1 MAHFFKNGWKL
12 LISFLMAYACT
23 LAWSPGLHF
32 YINQN
37 DIFGT
42 PYWWAFTFKI
52 FHYWE
57 CGLETSYFKLTNVET
72 PFTICFAVLYILVL
86 LNIFFI
92 FEQHKRSALI
102 WKLQY
107 FVTKKITWDLRGGGN
122 NMLCCVVYTTFN

>member
-1 MAHFFKNGWKL
+1 MSNRLNFQNTFIL
-12 LISFLMAYACT
+12 FESL
-23 LAWSPGLHF
+23 F
-32 YINQN
+32 YTFVFATTKIYIENYS
-37 DIFGT
+37 IRIVHLRH
-42 PYWWAFTFKI
+42 WWAFTFKI